1 MKSINGHILFAY
13 TGPLFYDEILFDDAF
28 VDPDD
33 DFKPM
38 GGLWMSPYLGK
49 IDISE
54 WISFIRCNIPDR
66 VERASHCTLFSI
78 KDDANVLILDNDIAF
93 AKMYP
98 QYIKEKNS
106 DRILEAMV
114 MNNVK
119 FDKIIQDGYD
129 AFFLDGDISTRVSE
143 VSIFE
148 RPVKMFGWDV
158 ETLYIINKNILNVV
172 DTFMV

>member
-1 MKSINGHILFAY
+1 MNA
-13 TGPLFYDEILFDDAF
+13 
-28 VDPDD
+28 
-33 DFKPM
+33 
-38 GGLWMSPYLGK
+38 
-49 IDISE
+49 
-54 WISFIRCNIPDR
+54 
-66 VERASHCTLFSI
+66 
-78 KDDANVLILDNDIAF
+78 
-93 AKMYP
+93 

-129 AFFLDGDISTRVSE
+129 AFFLDGDISTRVSG